1 MSGKAIIFSAPS
13 GSGKTTLV
21 KHLLSK
27 NNDLSF
33 SISACSRPRRE
44 NERKGKD
51 YHFLS
56 ETDFKSKIE
65 NNEFIEWEEVYK
77 GNYYGTLKSEIDR
90 VWSEGKHV
98 IFDVD
103 VIGGLNLKEYFKE
116 NALAIFVQPPSIK
129 ILAKRLNTRGTETIE
144 SMAKRIEKAVT
155 EMDFAD
161 QFDKI
166 IVNDDLEKAKAEA
179 EKAVDDFLNLK
190 N

>member
-27 NNDLSF
+27 NEDLSF
-33 SISACSRPRRE
+33 STSACSRPRRE

-51 YHFLS
+51 YYFLS
-56 ETDFKSKIE
+56 EADFKSKIK

-77 GNYYGTLKSEIDR
+77 GNYYGTLKSEIER

-103 VIGGLNLKEYFKE
+103 VIGGLNLKKYFKDR
-116 NALAIFVQPPSIK
+116 ALAIFVKSPSIK
-129 ILAKRLNTRGTETIE
+129 TLAKRLNDRGSETPE
-144 SMAKRIEKAVT
+144 SLERRVEKAAS
-155 EMDFAD
+155 EMKFAD
-161 QFDKI
+161 QFDEI
-166 IVNDDLEKAKAEA
+166 IINDDLDLAKSEAVEIVIQFLEKA
-179 EKAVDDFLNLK
+179 
-190 N
+190 

>member
-13 GSGKTTLV
+13 GAGKTTLV
-21 KHLLSK
+21 KHILAK
-27 NNDLSF
+27 NPNISF

-51 YHFLS
+51 YYFLS
-56 ETDFKSKIE
+56 EVDFKSKIK

-77 GNYYGTLKSEIDR
+77 GNYYGTLKAEIER

-103 VIGGLNLKEYFKE
+103 VIGGLNLKKYFKD
-116 NALAIFVQPPSIK
+116 NALAVFVKPPSIK
-129 ILAKRLNTRGTETIE
+129 TLGKRLNERGTETIE
-144 SMAKRIEKAVT
+144 SMAKRIEKAVS
-155 EMDFAD
+155 EMGYAD

-166 IVNDDLEKAKAEA
+166 IVNDDLEIAKVEA
-179 EKAVDDFLNLK
+179 EKLVGNFLNS
-190 N
+190 